1 MFASEGEAYIFYNKY
16 ARDKGFTDIKQKVR
30 HAKHSGAMNS
40 KIYPRGLHP

>member
-16 ARDKGFTDIKQKVR
+16 ARDKGFTVRKQKVR